1 MNIDH
6 LREFSFLADSLNF
19 SATAKHFFLSQ
30 SVLSKHIAAMEDEL
44 HTKLFERNSHK
55 VSLTEQGK
63 IFQKDA
69 SYIVRRYDCAVTHLR
84 CLEEGYTANLDICYL
99 RGASRP
105 FLHLFL
111 SKMRKYAP
119 EVHVNL
125 RCCEFWEI
133 RLSLG
138 SQNPDLVF
146 SMDFFPE
153 AHEVYRVEPLY
164 TDRFDAVAR
173 PDHPIHKELV
183 DGCVSLESLK
193 DKLILLPDEAS
204 YGNMT
209 TFIRDILPDDLPEK
223 NLDFYPDVDTAML
236 RVHSSDRIGFSSEH
250 NIPLYRDL
258 VDFIP
263 LAGVDT
269 SYEVSAFVSKDS
281 KRPEIQTCN
290 EIIEELQRYMKKH
303 SW

>member
-69 SYIVRRYDCAVTHLR
+69 EYIVRRYENAVTHLR
-84 CLEEGYTANLDICYL
+84 CIEEGYTANVDICYL

-105 FLHLFL
+105 FLHKFL
-111 SKMRKYAP
+111 SEMRKRAP

-133 RLSLG
+133 RFSLG
-138 SQNPDLVF
+138 SRNPDLVF

-153 AHEVYRVEPLY
+153 AHEAYRVEPLY
-164 TDRFDAVAR
+164 TDRFDAVVR
-173 PDHPIHKELV
+173 PDRPILNELV
-183 DGCVSLESLK
+183 DGCINIESLK
-193 DKLILLPDEAS
+193 DKLMLLPDEAS

-209 TFIRDILPDDLPEK
+209 TFIREFLPDDLPEK

-236 RVHSSDRIGFSSEH
+236 RVHSCDRVGFSSEH

-263 LAGVDT
+263 LANVDT
-269 SYEVSAFVSKDS
+269 SYEVSAFISKDD
-281 KRPEIQTCN
+281 KRPELQTCS
-290 EIIEELQRYMKKH
+290 EIIAGLQRYMKNH
-303 SW
+303 HW

>member
-69 SYIVRRYDCAVTHLR
+69 RYIVRRYENAATHLR
-84 CLEEGYTANLDICYL
+84 CIDEGYTANLDICYL
-99 RGASRP
+99 RGMRP
-105 FLHLFL
+105 FLHKFL

-133 RLSLG
+133 RLALG
-138 SQNPDLVF
+138 SRNPDLVI

-153 AHEVYRVEPLY
+153 ANEAYRVQPLY
-164 TDRFDAVAR
+164 TDCFEVIAR
-173 PDHPIHKELV
+173 PDHPIHNELI
-183 DGCVSLESLK
+183 DGEVSTASLK
-193 DKLILLPDEAS
+193 DKQFLLPDKQS
-204 YGNMT
+204 YGNMAE
-209 TFIRDILPDDLPEK
+209 FIRRAVPDDVPEK
-223 NLDFYPDVDTAML
+223 NFDFYSDIDTAML
-236 RVHSSDRIGFSSEH
+236 RVHSSDYIGFSSCH
-250 NIPLYRDL
+250 NIPIYHDL

-263 LAGVDT
+263 LADT
-269 SYEVSAFVSKDS
+269 NMSYEVSAFILKDGN
-281 KRPEIQTCN
+281 RPELETCS
-290 EIIEELQRYMKKH
+290 EIIEDLKRGMKNLN
-303 SW
+303 